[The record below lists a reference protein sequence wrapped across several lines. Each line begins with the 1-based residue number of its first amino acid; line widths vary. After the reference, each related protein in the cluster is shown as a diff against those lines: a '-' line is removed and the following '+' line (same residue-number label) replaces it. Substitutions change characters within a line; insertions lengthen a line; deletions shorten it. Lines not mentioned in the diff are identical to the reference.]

1 MGQGAVE
8 LGRDSDLPGDV
19 HKPVD
24 MKVPNSAEAKVSLV
38 GGIAH
43 ANESM
48 GQALEFGKFQLQVKV
63 RNSKEKPATGW
74 FQTSLQANGVN
85 KEWWNYIPRTLFTG
99 NPNQAEID
107 AVMKVIETARNSF

>member
-1 MGQGAVE
+1 MGMGQGAVE

-48 GQALEFGKFQLQVKV
+48 GQALL
-63 RNSKEKPATGW
+63 R
-74 FQTSLQANGVN
+74 
-85 KEWWNYIPRTLFTG
+85 R
-99 NPNQAEID
+99 EICC
-107 AVMKVIETARNSF
+107 ELS

>member
-48 GQALEFGKFQLQVKV
+48 GQALFMYCISLVGLFGFY
-63 RNSKEKPATGW
+63 AT
-74 FQTSLQANGVN
+74 
-85 KEWWNYIPRTLFTG
+85 
-99 NPNQAEID
+99 
-107 AVMKVIETARNSF
+107 